1 MKTVILAEKPSQAKA
16 YAETFQQQKRH
27 EGYYEISDPLFAGE
41 VTITYG
47 FGHLVDMVA
56 PGAYEERW
64 AKWSLENLPIFP
76 ETFRYEV
83 PMDKRAQFSIVK
95 RELQSADTIIIATD
109 GDREG
114 EAIAWSIIRQAN
126 AFSKEKNYLRL
137 WINSL
142 EKEAIYEGFKNL
154 QPGKNYFPK
163 YKEAQARQNADWLIG
178 MNGSPLYSLL
188 LQRKGID
195 GSFSLGRV
203 QTPTLY
209 MIYQLQEEIK
219 HFKKETYFEGEGLI
233 TTNKGQFSGKIVP
246 KKAFK
251 TQEELTKEI
260 EKLGAH
266 LGKQNGRI
274 LEVTKKEKR
283 LHSPRFFRY
292 LVCRQR

>member
-1 MKTVILAEKPSQAKA
+1 M
-16 YAETFQQQKRH
+16 
-27 EGYYEISDPLFAGE
+27 FAGE

-142 EKEAIYEGFKNL
+142 EKKQSMKVLRISNL
-154 QPGKNYFPK
+154 ERTIF
-163 YKEAQARQNADWLIG
+163 QNIKKRKQGRTLIG
-178 MNGSPLYSLL
+178 
-188 LQRKGID
+188 
-195 GSFSLGRV
+195 
-203 QTPTLY
+203 
-209 MIYQLQEEIK
+209 
-219 HFKKETYFEGEGLI
+219 
-233 TTNKGQFSGKIVP
+233 
-246 KKAFK
+246 
-251 TQEELTKEI
+251 
-260 EKLGAH
+260 
-266 LGKQNGRI
+266 
-274 LEVTKKEKR
+274 
-283 LHSPRFFRY
+283 
-292 LVCRQR
+292 